1 MSNKIKDISL
11 KNRTYFFFNDVLNIK
26 KFDPKNIKIDEK

>member
-11 KNRTYFFFNDVLNIK
+11 KNRTYFFFNDVLSIK